1 MNTNIYRTSIVL
13 TSFGNVKSEANR
25 LKTFLLLDTDLT
37 GQGSAQDLC
46 LLCQTQMFVSSLDDV
61 CIQAGP
67 YLKCTHSFL
76 FSFYGILF
84 TYIAILYQSV

>member
-1 MNTNIYRTSIVL
+1 ML

-37 GQGSAQDLC
+37 SNTHQDFG
-46 LLCQTQMFVSSLDDV
+46 LLYQTQMFVSSLEDV